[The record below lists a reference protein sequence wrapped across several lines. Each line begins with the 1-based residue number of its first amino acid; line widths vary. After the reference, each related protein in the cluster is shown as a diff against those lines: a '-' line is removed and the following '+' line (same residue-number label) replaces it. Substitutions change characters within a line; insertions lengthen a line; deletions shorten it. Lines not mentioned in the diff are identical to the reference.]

1 VADQP
6 EHALGHRSARHRGEV
21 ADESRDTTH
30 AHGKERRPRAIDAA
44 VLLGLGG
51 VAITQPLLDLLGR
64 NPTFFVAG
72 NYTDGQII
80 WFSLVVAVAPAAVV
94 FTLAGLTGLP
104 NPRLRS
110 MFHGLGVA
118 ALASL
123 FGLAVAR
130 TVGLDGLGYVVPAVV
145 GLAAAVAV
153 AENRTRIARQFLSY
167 LALGNAAFVVM
178 FLTASPTAELMWT
191 SDVGS
196 SRGTVVVPPLT
207 GPILVVVLD
216 EFPVTAILRGDGSII
231 DTRYPNLAR
240 LAESSTWFRNAAS
253 ESSRTQESVPTILSG
268 VRAAPED
275 LPVFNEYP
283 RNYFTVFGN
292 DYPVNSYELVT
303 DLCPAG
309 ICESSPAPSTRLLFD
324 DVFLIYQHRILPPA
338 LRDGLPP
345 VNTKWGAFD
354 DDAAVGTGAGISPTK
369 HDFLADAREIR
380 DDETGA
386 GSAGQAG
393 IFERQIGL
401 IGAEP
406 SVNFVH
412 VLLPHH
418 PYRLTPWGEGR
429 LTATLFPEEV
439 AGDANKLPSPEDPAY
454 EFRFRQ
460 IYLLLAMQIGAVDT
474 LLGDMIDH
482 LQSTGAWDRALV
494 VITSDHGIDVT
505 APGFKRNEDESNTDE
520 LLRVPLFIKAPGQT
534 EGRVDDAPASTVDV
548 LPSIID
554 LLDIETDWDFD
565 GHSLFDGSQSSIDR
579 HVQSDVEAAFRLAAA
594 HESQFPR
601 GEDWVSLAAVG
612 KGEDLV
618 GNPASDYRVDDAS
631 ALRWSIHNGQ
641 TLDNL
646 SLAEDDVPYI
656 LEGTV
661 EGSDGRPPELVVA
674 VNGTLAGTIGGYLQ
688 AGDAWD
694 FTGYIAPF
702 FEDGR
707 NKLVAYEVE
716 RTGDVVTLHRL
727 AGE

>member
-1 VADQP
+1 
-6 EHALGHRSARHRGEV
+6 
-21 ADESRDTTH
+21 
-30 AHGKERRPRAIDAA
+30 
-44 VLLGLGG
+44 
-51 VAITQPLLDLLGR
+51 
-64 NPTFFVAG
+64 
-72 NYTDGQII
+72 
-80 WFSLVVAVAPAAVV
+80 
-94 FTLAGLTGLP
+94 
-104 NPRLRS
+104 
-110 MFHGLGVA
+110 
-118 ALASL
+118 
-123 FGLAVAR
+123 
-130 TVGLDGLGYVVPAVV
+130 
-145 GLAAAVAV
+145 VAV

-253 ESSRTQESVPTILSG
+253 ESRGTKVSVPTILSG
-268 VRAAPED
+268 VRAANDD
-275 LPVFNEYP
+275 LPIFDTHP
-283 RNYFTVFGN
+283 RNYFTLFGH
-292 DYPVNSYELVT
+292 DYPVNRYEPVT
-303 DLCPAG
+303 DLCPADV
-309 ICESSPAPSTRLLFD
+309 CESQLAGSTRQLFD
-324 DVFLIYQHRILPPA
+324 DASLVYQHRILPPD
-338 LRDGLPP
+338 LRDRLPP
-345 VNTKWGAFD
+345 VNTKWGAFGD
-354 DDAAVGTGAGISPTK
+354 EAVSIGTEVEAPPTTR
-369 HDFLADAREIR
+369 DFFSEAREIR

-386 GSAGQAG
+386 GVAGQAS
-393 IFERQIGL
+393 ILRRQIEL
-401 IGAEP
+401 VDAEP
-406 SVNFVH
+406 SVNLVH

-418 PYRLTPWGEGR
+418 PYLLTPWGEGR
-429 LTATLFPEEV
+429 LTSVRFPDEV
-439 AGDANKLPSPEDPAY
+439 ASGANKLPSPDDPAY

-460 IYLLLAMQIGAVDT
+460 IYVLLAMQIGAVDA

-482 LQSTGAWDRALV
+482 LQSTGAWDEALLV
-494 VITSDHGIDVT
+494 VTSDHGIDVT
-505 APGFKRNEDESNTDE
+505 APGFKRNEDATNTDE

-554 LLDIETDWDFD
+554 LLDIESDWGFE
-565 GHSLFDGSQSSIDR
+565 GHSLFDGSQPTIDR

-661 EGSDGRPPELVVA
+661 EGSDGRPPELIVA

-707 NKLVAYEVE
+707 NELVAYEVE
-716 RTGDVVTLHRL
+716 RTGDAVTLHRL
-727 AGE
+727 TDE